1 MVLKIAVLWLLIF
14 ASVWLHFAAMVLLF
28 LRLKAIWVT
37 IEHTKNLLAIAWL
50 LFRVFNL
57 LVLVHVGDV
66 LLWAC
71 FYRWK
76 ELFSDFPQAFYFSIS
91 AYTTLLTGDVAL
103 PQAWRLFGRLEAM
116 VGLLMFGWSS
126 GFIFAVVNRI
136 YVGYMKLSA
145 AETSSFPVRA
155 VSNASGT

>member
-1 MVLKIAVLWLLIF
+1 MVLKIAILWLLIF

-37 IEHTKNLLAIAWL
+37 IEHTNSLLAIAWL

-76 ELFSDFPQAFYFSIS
+76 LLFPDFPQAFYFSIS

-103 PQAWRLFGRLEAM
+103 PQAWRLFGRIEAM

-126 GFIFAVVNRI
+126 GFIFAVVSRI
-136 YVGYMKLSA
+136 YEGHMKLST
-145 AETSSFPVRA
+145 AERSVFPVRA
-155 VSNASGT
+155 ANKASVP